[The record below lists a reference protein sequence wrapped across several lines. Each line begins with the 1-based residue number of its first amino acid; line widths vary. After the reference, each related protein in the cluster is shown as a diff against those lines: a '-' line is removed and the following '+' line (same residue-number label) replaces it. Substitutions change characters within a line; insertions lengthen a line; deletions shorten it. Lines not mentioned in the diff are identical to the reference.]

1 MWLSQLLGWRCERS
15 CPIVVLALASL
26 VLAGPL
32 SPAAAV
38 GHAIPDDSLS
48 YTVQVSFAGK
58 PRASGFYLRTAQ
70 AVYFVTAWHVLN
82 DETTGKLRFAEAT
95 LLSYARDPKDPG
107 RNQLRLD
114 LASLEKAGEIKSDPD
129 RDVVAVRIATIQGSG
144 PVAPITMDK
153 AVKSVE
159 RAASGLLAI
168 SASSVHR
175 FAEVLVGNDVYIFGY
190 PESLGVKDVPQID
203 YERPL
208 LRKGIVAGLNPKSR
222 VIILDCP
229 VYGGNSGGPVLQV
242 EELDPVHRQF
252 RLIGIVR
259 QFVPYE
265 EDWLNLSQ
273 KYVNVTRSNSGYSV
287 AEPVDSLLKL
297 VGVGPQ

>member
-1 MWLSQLLGWRCERS
+1 MRMAQLLAGRYEYS
-15 CPIVVLALASL
+15 CRTVLIALALVVLA
-26 VLAGPL
+26 GQM
-32 SPAAAV
+32 SPAAGA

-70 AVYFVTAWHVLN
+70 AVYFVTAWHVLY
-82 DETTGKLRFAEAT
+82 DETTGKLRFTEAT

-107 RNQLRLD
+107 RNRLRLD
-114 LASLEKAGEIKSDPD
+114 LASLEKAGEIKANSE
-129 RDVVAVRIATIQGSG
+129 RDVAAVRIATIEGVG
-144 PVAPITMDK
+144 PVAPITMGK
-153 AVKSVE
+153 AVTTLE

-168 SASSVHR
+168 SVSSVHR

-190 PESLGVKDVPQID
+190 PESIGVSGIPQID

-222 VIILDCP
+222 AIILDCP

-265 EDWLNLSQ
+265 ENWLNLSQ
-273 KYVNVTRSNSGYSV
+273 NYVNVTRSNSGYSV
-287 AEPVDSLLKL
+287 AEPVDSLLEL
-297 VGVGPQ
+297 VGVEP